1 MSYLHVIKYMS
12 CAKMFTESCL
22 PNLFTK
28 AKTNV
33 LVSYMNNRTQHSRK
47 LFVMENVGLT
57 GLRYFFFYKCLK
69 YYNLNL
75 KHNVSHHLRIGFAMS
90 SFSSLTPENNPS
102 LSSKP
107 VVTFSKENARQG
119 NNDSPPC
126 LCSLLVTS
134 RPIT

>member
-12 CAKMFTESCL
+12 CARMFTESCL

-47 LFVMENVGLT
+47 LFVLGNVGLT

-75 KHNVSHHLRIGFAMS
+75 KHIVSHHLRIGFAML

-107 VVTFSKENARQG
+107 MVTFSKENASQG